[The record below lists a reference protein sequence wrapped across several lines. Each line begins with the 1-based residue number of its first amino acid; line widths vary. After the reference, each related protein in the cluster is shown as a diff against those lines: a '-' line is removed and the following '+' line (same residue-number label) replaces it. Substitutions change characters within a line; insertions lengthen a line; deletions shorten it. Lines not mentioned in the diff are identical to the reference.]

1 VGWAFDLRT
10 AIVVGA
16 LITLLTN
23 ALLLLSWRSLP
34 RSLRPSLR
42 WWLSGMLLHPV
53 GFALVALRGTA
64 PDWLSVLTANTVIAL
79 GLACMA
85 ISLRNFY
92 DLPERRRELYGFSAL
107 VALVAVWF
115 TDVQPSPHWRVV
127 GLASLMAVLVGSS
140 ARAVFR
146 RHGPAGTVPRL
157 TGGLFALAA
166 LAMLARAGHELL
178 WPALET
184 NLIKSSA
191 VNSVCLGALLLL
203 PVLTTVGFLLMCTQR
218 SQEELERTARLDHLT
233 GIYNRRAIEDLAS
246 RALSAARRHGIPL
259 AILILDLDH
268 FKRIN
273 DQFGHEAGD
282 RALIETVRRMRE
294 IMRAEDLVGRQG
306 GEEFVALMPDI
317 DLRSAHAAAER
328 LRRAFAERPMS
339 VPDGDG
345 SPVELTV
352 TVSVGVAALQAD
364 DLLFSHLLR
373 RADRA
378 MYAAKAAGRNKVML
392 DSDRF

>member
-1 VGWAFDLRT
+1 
-10 AIVVGA
+10 
-16 LITLLTN
+16 
-23 ALLLLSWRSLP
+23 
-34 RSLRPSLR
+34 
-42 WWLSGMLLHPV
+42 
-53 GFALVALRGTA
+53 
-64 PDWLSVLTANTVIAL
+64 
-79 GLACMA
+79 
-85 ISLRNFY
+85 
-92 DLPERRRELYGFSAL
+92 
-107 VALVAVWF
+107 
-115 TDVQPSPHWRVV
+115 
-127 GLASLMAVLVGSS
+127 
-140 ARAVFR
+140 
-146 RHGPAGTVPRL
+146 
-157 TGGLFALAA
+157 
-166 LAMLARAGHELL
+166 MLARAGHELL

-268 FKRIN
+268 FQRIH

-378 MYAAKAAGRNKVML
+378 MYAAKAAGRNRVML
-392 DSDRF
+392 DAGPG